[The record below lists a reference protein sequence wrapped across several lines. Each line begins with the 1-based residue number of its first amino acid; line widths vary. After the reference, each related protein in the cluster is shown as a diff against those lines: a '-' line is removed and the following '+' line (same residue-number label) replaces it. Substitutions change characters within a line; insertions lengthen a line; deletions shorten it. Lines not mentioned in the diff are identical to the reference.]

1 MIKKLIVILIVTS
14 LIGYLEWGGN
24 NKMFVAEGE
33 LDILQKLF
41 QDPLSVIHPFTLLPL
56 LGQLFLLIT
65 LLQKRPKKWMIL
77 TGITGIGLLYLMMLI
92 IGILGKNLKIVIF
105 SLPFLLSSA
114 WMIRTL
120 SRSKAV

>member
-1 MIKKLIVILIVTS
+1 MIKKLIVILIITS
-14 LIGYLEWGGN
+14 LVGYLEWGGN

-33 LDILQKLF
+33 LDILHKLF

-77 TGITGIGLLYLMMLI
+77 TGITGIGLLYLMILI
-92 IGILGKNLKIVIF
+92 TGIFSKNPRIIIS
-105 SLPFLLSSA
+105 SLPFLLASA

-120 SRSKAV
+120 SRSMAV